1 MLKITRKIEYSL
13 VALQHLA
20 TRHQGEL
27 TTAKEISDLYGVPFD
42 VVAKVMQT
50 LAHSSVLKSEQGPS
64 GGYLVQKDLTKISFL
79 DLVEIVEGPMGL
91 ARCLH
96 QDKATNCEIYN
107 KCNIVSPISYLNEKL
122 TDFYR
127 QISVSELLKQGRG
140 TWQTTTNTAL

>member
-27 TTAKEISDLYGVPFD
+27 TTAKEISELYGVPFD
-42 VVAKVMQT
+42 VIAKVMQA
-50 LAHSSVLKSEQGPS
+50 LAQQGVLKSEQGPT
-64 GGYLVQKDLTKISFL
+64 GGYLVQKDLSKFSFF
-79 DLVEIVEGPMGL
+79 DLVETLEGPMGL

-96 QDKATNCEIYN
+96 QDKPTTCEIYS

-127 QISVSELLKQGRG
+127 AIPVSELLKQGRG
-140 TWQTTTNTAL
+140 AWQTTTNTVL